1 MPACR
6 LTVTVLSIEGKNVR
20 LGISAPG
27 QSSCIALRSWT
38 ELPLPLFADKLLF
51 QCWRTLMSIHI
62 LIADPDEYVLD
73 SYREHLEQH
82 GFDVVTATTGL
93 DCVHRLRDS
102 TPDVLVLDPVLP
114 WGGGDG
120 VLALMRDE
128 PGVPLV
134 PVIVLSYGGDRSI
147 LYRLSSFRIDDYQ
160 TKPLSPKR
168 LAERIGALLGYSRL
182 SEISPVHNWARAESR
197 V

>member
-1 MPACR
+1 
-6 LTVTVLSIEGKNVR
+6 
-20 LGISAPG
+20 
-27 QSSCIALRSWT
+27 
-38 ELPLPLFADKLLF
+38 
-51 QCWRTLMSIHI
+51 MSIHI

-82 GFDVVTATTGL
+82 GFDVVTATNGL
-93 DCVHRLRDS
+93 ECVHRLRDS

-160 TKPLSPKR
+160 TKPLSPKH

-182 SEISPVHNWARAESR
+182 SEISTVHDRARAESR